1 MHWFYS
7 YTTWFDEKSLRWRCF
22 VRNFSGFCSSLWIR
36 NPIRNCWTQL
46 SENFIESYV
55 AFRCFNKGVISTYV
69 PITPIIWS
77 KKKRLK
83 LWFISEMLY
92 KCTQWPVHCTD
103 VQLYT
108 ITRIRTLPGRVQNSG
123 GVDNG
128 EGNITSRLKARMYV
142 SIETPRIHIIGFVKC
157 RF

>member
-1 MHWFYS
+1 MLILCSIIINVLLYVCTVCVIMLNKYIYINCLPYFQWFKNICKIVY
-7 YTTWFDEKSLRWRCF
+7 F
-22 VRNFSGFCSSLWIR
+22 
-36 NPIRNCWTQL
+36 
-46 SENFIESYV
+46 
-55 AFRCFNKGVISTYV
+55 GVTHYEWE
-69 PITPIIWS
+69 PTLIWS
-77 KKKRLK
+77 KKNRLK

-128 EGNITSRLKARMYV
+128 EGNITSRLNARMYV